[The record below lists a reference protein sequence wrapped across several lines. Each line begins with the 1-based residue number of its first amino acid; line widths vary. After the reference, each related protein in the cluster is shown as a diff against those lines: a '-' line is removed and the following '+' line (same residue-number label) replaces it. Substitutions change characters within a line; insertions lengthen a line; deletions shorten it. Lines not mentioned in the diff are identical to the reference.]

1 MPDQLESLMSE
12 KKLLQ
17 AALLLIRS
25 QKTITNADLMDVGA
39 LTDLRLYLN
48 GQETVS
54 SLAWFSRTIEPTLVD
69 RHFGIS

>member
-1 MPDQLESLMSE
+1 MSE

-54 SLAWFSRTIEPTLVD
+54 SLAWFSCTIEPTLVD

>member
-1 MPDQLESLMSE
+1 MSE

-17 AALLLIRS
+17 AALLLVRS

-54 SLAWFSRTIEPTLVD
+54 SVAWCIRTY
-69 RHFGIS
+69 